1 MNEFTENV
9 CLPNESYSHSKL
21 RKNALTL
28 TLKGFHC
35 LRNGAVHKNTLSFAQ
50 VALAMRFKKKKTHCQ
65 KSEFHGKFDLK
76 NQYRTHGFVIHA
88 ISVFHVKF
96 TVEFTC

>member
-50 VALAMRFKKKKTHCQ
+50 VALPMRFKKKKLTARRV
-65 KSEFHGKFDLK
+65 
-76 NQYRTHGFVIHA
+76 N
-88 ISVFHVKF
+88 F
-96 TVEFTC
+96 TVNLT